1 MNFMY
6 PLDYTGELPSNRV
19 IGEIHELSDTN
30 FKLVVPHSGYFYTHN
45 LKVFDVYN
53 NPLELGTHYE
63 CVYTDESVMM
73 RTPGLEVCGA
83 IILKPNVTGSRVTLN
98 CNYVGGPYAN
108 YTRAIEQALTA
119 LDLNNREID
128 FTSIKGVPEYFKAA
142 PHAEDV
148 GNVFGFE
155 YLITSINRLR
165 TTIAQSQFKAAE
177 VLAQQ
182 LAELSENFTS
192 VLQQHTTD
200 AVAHNTT
207 AADVGAYSKAE
218 TDNVLGQLQT
228 QLAKAKTDISDV
240 VASQSIGN
248 VDISSINNKIITIN
262 LRITVIEDL
271 CKAAIAQN
279 DGASLADL
287 NTMMSAYA
295 KNSALI
301 AEIDARNNA
310 VNNEATTRANADK
323 ALSNAISSEA
333 NTRANADNSLTN
345 ALNAEIT
352 NRANGDSGLSASI
365 TNLTNY
371 LNTNFVSWGS
381 VTPAGASWGTVVNK
395 VARIN
400 GSVLEIADITDWHTS
415 GSGNDYDIREVCQWN
430 GQYNTYEIYNTG
442 YYNAVDVV
450 IRSDLRDKTQVSK
463 IEARRARHVLRHI
476 GLGIRY
482 KLMTETE
489 FTAGNAAQIV
499 DEVFSEAI
507 TRFSNEK
514 GEERL
519 GIRSGAMVGLL
530 VSGWADLDARLQKL
544 ERPWYK
550 KLFCWIVGA

>member
-1 MNFMY
+1 MKYMY
-6 PLDYTGELPSNRV
+6 SLDYTGELAANRV
-19 IGEIHELSDTN
+19 IGETHELTETN
-30 FKLVVPHSGYFYTHN
+30 FKLVVPYSGYFYTHN
-45 LKVFDVYN
+45 LKVFDVYSN
-53 NPLELGTHYE
+53 LLEEGTHYE
-63 CVYTDESVMM
+63 CIYADESVMM

-83 IILKPNVTGSRVTLN
+83 LIIKPTVTGSRVTLN

-108 YTRAIEQALTA
+108 YTRAIEQAISA

-128 FTSIKGVPEYFKAA
+128 FANLKGVPEYFNVA
-142 PHAEDV
+142 PHVEDV

-155 YLITSINRLR
+155 YLITAVNRLND
-165 TTIAQSQFKAAE
+165 TIAKSQFKTATE
-177 VLAQQ
+177 LSEQ
-182 LAELSENFTS
+182 LDALSENFTT
-192 VLQQHTTD
+192 VLQQHTSD
-200 AVAHNTT
+200 SVAHSTT
-207 AADVGAYSKAE
+207 AAEVGAYSKIEAD
-218 TDNVLGQLQT
+218 TLLSQLQT
-228 QLAKAKTDISDV
+228 QLSQVKTDLSDV
-240 VASQSIGN
+240 TTEQSTGAS
-248 VDISSINNKIITIN
+248 DITTINNKLSAIG

-279 DGASLADL
+279 DGASLQDL
-287 NTMMSAYA
+287 QTMMSSYA
-295 KNSALI
+295 KTTALTT
-301 AEIDARNNA
+301 
-310 VNNEATTRANADK
+310 EAQ
-323 ALSNAISSEA
+323 
-333 NTRANADNSLTN
+333 TRANADNAEAQARANADNAEAQARANADNNITN
-345 ALNAEIT
+345 ALNAEIN
-352 NRANGDSGLSASI
+352 NRASGDSGLSSAI

-381 VTPAGASWGTVVNK
+381 VTPAGASWSTVVNK

-400 GSVLEIADITDWHTS
+400 GSVLEIADIIDWHTS

-499 DEVFSEAI
+499 NEVFSEAI

-550 KLFCWIVGA
+550 KLLCWIVGA